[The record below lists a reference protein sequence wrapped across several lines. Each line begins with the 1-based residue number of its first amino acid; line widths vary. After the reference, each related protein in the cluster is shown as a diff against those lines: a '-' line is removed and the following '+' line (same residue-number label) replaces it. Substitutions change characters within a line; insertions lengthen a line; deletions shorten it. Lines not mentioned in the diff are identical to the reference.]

1 MWASKDMTTLSP
13 QTTKQ
18 AIKIPCPVE
27 ELPSLQQHR
36 GKPREVSGKS
46 RPSTPPA
53 KWSRL
58 VPSLIERPELLRM
71 SHQIDCGSGLTSC
84 GSRNTLLWTGWLK
97 TTEGNKT
104 KQNKTTTTQK
114 LTLSQFWGTEV
125 QNQHHRPQ
133 NQAVSG
139 LHSLSKPEGRI
150 CSFFVCFHHILRHSC
165 SMSWSSITCSSSL
178 HLH

>member
-58 VPSLIERPELLRM
+58 VPSLIERPELLGM

-104 KQNKTTTTQK
+104 KQNNHHPETYSLTVLRDRSSKSASPAPK
-114 LTLSQFWGTEV
+114 SSCEWAPLTLKAWGE
-125 QNQHHRPQ
+125 N
-133 NQAVSG
+133 
-139 LHSLSKPEGRI
+139 L
-150 CSFFVCFHHILRHSC
+150 FFFCLF
-165 SMSWSSITCSSSL
+165 SSYSEAQLFNVLVIY
-178 HLH
+178 HLFIKSASPLK